1 MAELKLISPLL
12 SNMEVVWCVIV
23 VGAAAVYIVRSTK
36 SGQTY
41 VLKHISVPESQKQ
54 VDALM
59 FTGAAATVEDAQ
71 NYYKQVAAD
80 YQAELETLEKL
91 SASPNIGCYRSYQIE
106 PKEDGVG
113 FEIYLLA
120 EYRQTLAEVLAGT
133 PMTQSG
139 AVNLGVDLCSALCSL
154 REAGLIHR
162 NVKPSNVYLSSSG
175 HYLLGDLGIA
185 KIDELK
191 YCSMPETMLSSFS
204 APELFSLLGKVSG
217 SSSKPNGG
225 KETAAGKVNAKASG
239 KLTPEV
245 AAAISL
251 ALDQEM
257 NGEVY
262 AAISTALHLYNEESV
277 HDQESFVIT
286 IRRKESGWNNKEQ
299 NFRQLPR

>member
-1 MAELKLISPLL
+1 MISPLL
-12 SNMEVVWCVIV
+12 TNMEVVKCISVR
-23 VGAAAVYIVRSTK
+23 GGTSVYIVKSTK
-36 SGQTY
+36 SNQSY
-41 VLKHISVPESQKQ
+41 YLKHICIPESQKQ

-162 NVKPSNVYLSSSG
+162 NVKPSNVY
-175 HYLLGDLGIA
+175 
-185 KIDELK
+185 
-191 YCSMPETMLSSFS
+191 
-204 APELFSLLGKVSG
+204 
-217 SSSKPNGG
+217 
-225 KETAAGKVNAKASG
+225 
-239 KLTPEV
+239 
-245 AAAISL
+245 
-251 ALDQEM
+251 
-257 NGEVY
+257 
-262 AAISTALHLYNEESV
+262 
-277 HDQESFVIT
+277 
-286 IRRKESGWNNKEQ
+286 
-299 NFRQLPR
+299 